1 MSSQM
6 TIRVLVVDDSPFMR
20 KSLQKMLEEA
30 PDIRVVATAR
40 DGVDALEK
48 IQEFKPDLVTL
59 DIEMPRMDGLTCL
72 KKIMADHPMPVLMVS
87 SLTQEGAQA
96 TLDALSL
103 GALDFIPKES
113 GFASLS
119 ILQIQH
125 DLQEKVRRLATSP
138 RFHKPPPASHPRAT
152 HAPPTYPPTAHSSA
166 APTPVRPAAAP
177 KPHAPPPPA
186 GSTLSATP
194 LAELLLI
201 GSSTGGPKALQDL
214 LPTLPGSLPVP
225 CLIVQHMPSTFT
237 KPFADRLDGLCQVHV
252 KEAEQ
257 GEPLKAGTVYIAPGG
272 IHMTYGT
279 RGAKGCI
286 ELSPEPVSSLHRPS
300 VDVLFLSVSELFR
313 GQVLAGILTGMGSDG
328 AKGMEQLKRKG
339 AHTLAE
345 AEESCVVYG
354 MPRAAV
360 ERGCVDVVA
369 PLADI
374 SGHLR
379 KHFRI

>member
-1 MSSQM
+1 
-6 TIRVLVVDDSPFMR
+6 MR

-30 PDIRVVATAR
+30 PDLRVVATAR
-40 DGVDALEK
+40 DGIDALEK
-48 IQEFKPDLVTL
+48 IAEHKPDIVTL

-72 KKIMADHPMPVLMVS
+72 KKIMADFPMPVLMVS

-103 GALDFIPKES
+103 GALDFIPKENS
-113 GFASLS
+113 FASMS

-125 DLQEKVRRLATSP
+125 DLQEKVRRLAASP
-138 RFHKPPPASHPRAT
+138 RFHMAAPGAATPAPHAAPRP
-152 HAPPTYPPTAHSSA
+152 APPLK
-166 APTPVRPAAAP
+166 PV
-177 KPHAPPPPA
+177 APPPPTGA
-186 GSTLSATP
+186 TLASSP
-194 LAELLLI
+194 QAELLVI
-201 GSSTGGPKALQDL
+201 GSSTGGPKALQDI
-214 LPTLPGSLPVP
+214 LPTLPANLPVP

-272 IHMTYGT
+272 IHLTYGA
-279 RGAKGCI
+279 RGPKGCI
-286 ELSPEPVSSLHRPS
+286 DLSPEPVSSLHRPS
-300 VDVLFLSVSELFR
+300 VDVLFLSVSELFK

-328 AKGMEQLKRKG
+328 AKGMEQLKKKG

-345 AEESCVVYG
+345 SEESCVVYG

-374 SGHLR
+374 PGHLR
-379 KHFRI
+379 RHFRI

>member
-1 MSSQM
+1 M

-177 KPHAPPPPA
+177 KPHAPPPPGGLHTECHPSGRTAPDRQFHRRSQGPA
-186 GSTLSATP
+186 GFAANPSRQPA
-194 LAELLLI
+194 
-201 GSSTGGPKALQDL
+201 GAL
-214 LPTLPGSLPVP
+214 P
-225 CLIVQHMPSTFT
+225 
-237 KPFADRLDGLCQVHV
+237 
-252 KEAEQ
+252 
-257 GEPLKAGTVYIAPGG
+257 
-272 IHMTYGT
+272 
-279 RGAKGCI
+279 
-286 ELSPEPVSSLHRPS
+286 HRP
-300 VDVLFLSVSELFR
+300 
-313 GQVLAGILTGMGSDG
+313 
-328 AKGMEQLKRKG
+328 
-339 AHTLAE
+339 AHAQH
-345 AEESCVVYG
+345 V
-354 MPRAAV
+354 
-360 ERGCVDVVA
+360 
-369 PLADI
+369 
-374 SGHLR
+374 H
-379 KHFRI
+379 

>member
-1 MSSQM
+1 M
-6 TIRVLVVDDSPFMR
+6 TIRILVVDDSPFMR

-30 PDIRVVATAR
+30 PDLRVVATAR
-40 DGVDALEK
+40 DGIDALEK
-48 IQEFKPDLVTL
+48 IQEHKPDIVTL

-96 TLDALSL
+96 TLDALSI
-103 GALDFIPKES
+103 GALDFIAKENS
-113 GFASLS
+113 FASMS
-119 ILQIQH
+119 ILQIQQ

-138 RFHKPPPASHPRAT
+138 RFHKAMPSASAPPPAVVA
-152 HAPPTYPPTAHSSA
+152 APPKPS
-166 APTPVRPAAAP
+166 AAP
-177 KPHAPPPPA
+177 KPFPTS
-186 GSTLSATP
+186 GSSLGSPQAD
-194 LAELLLI
+194 LLVI
-201 GSSTGGPKALQDL
+201 GSSTGGPKALQDI
-214 LPTLPGSLPVP
+214 LPALPASLPVP

-237 KPFADRLDGLCQVHV
+237 KPFADRLNGLCQVHV

-272 IHMTYGT
+272 IHMTYGA

-300 VDVLFLSVSELFR
+300 VDVLFLSVSELFK
-313 GQVLAGILTGMGSDG
+313 GQVLAGIFTGMGADG
-328 AKGMEQLKRKG
+328 AKGMEQLKKKG

-345 AEESCVVYG
+345 SEESCVVYG

-360 ERGCVDVVA
+360 ERGCVDVIA
-369 PLADI
+369 PLCDI
-374 SGHLR
+374 PGHLR
-379 KHFRI
+379 RHFRI

>member
-1 MSSQM
+1 M
-6 TIRVLVVDDSPFMR
+6 TIRILVVDDSPFMR
-20 KSLQKMLEEA
+20 KTLQKMLEEA
-30 PDIRVVATAR
+30 PDLRVVATAR
-40 DGVDALEK
+40 DGIDALEK
-48 IQEFKPDLVTL
+48 IQEHKPDIVTL

-96 TLDALSL
+96 TFDALSL
-103 GALDFIPKES
+103 GALDFIPKENS
-113 GFASLS
+113 FASMS

-125 DLQEKVRRLATSP
+125 DLQEKVRRLAGSP
-138 RFHKPPPASHPRAT
+138 RFHHGKTAPSEAD
-152 HAPPTYPPTAHSSA
+152 HAAGAPA
-166 APTPVRPAAAP
+166 APRPGPAL
-177 KPHAPPPPA
+177 KPAAPPPPGA
-186 GSTLSATP
+186 ALDASPQADI
-194 LAELLLI
+194 LLI
-201 GSSTGGPKALQDL
+201 GSSTGGPKALQDI
-214 LPTLPGSLPVP
+214 LPTLPANLPVP

-272 IHMTYGT
+272 IHMTYGA
-279 RGAKGCI
+279 RGPKGCI
-286 ELSPEPVSSLHRPS
+286 ELSPEPMSSLHRPS
-300 VDVLFLSVSELFR
+300 VDVLFLSVSELFK

-328 AKGMEQLKRKG
+328 AKGMEQLKKKG

-345 AEESCVVYG
+345 SEATCVVYG

-369 PLADI
+369 PLSDI
-374 SGHLR
+374 PGHLR
-379 KHFRI
+379 RHFRI

>member
-1 MSSQM
+1 M
-6 TIRVLVVDDSPFMR
+6 TIRILVVDDSPFMR

-30 PDIRVVATAR
+30 PDLRVVATAR

-48 IQEFKPDLVTL
+48 IEEHKPDLVTL

-72 KKIMADHPMPVLMVS
+72 KRIMAEHPMPVLMVS

-96 TLDALSL
+96 TLDALAL

-125 DLQEKVRRLATSP
+125 DLQEKVRRLAASP
-138 RFHKPPPASHPRAT
+138 RFHK
-152 HAPPTYPPTAHSSA
+152 A
-166 APTPVRPAAAP
+166 APAPARPSQAP
-177 KPHAPPPPA
+177 
-186 GSTLSATP
+186 ATP
-194 LAELLLI
+194 LARPATPAKAPAPPPTSDSRLGSSPQAELLVI
-201 GSSTGGPKALQDL
+201 GTSTGGPKALQDI
-214 LPTLPGSLPVP
+214 LPALPASLPVP

-237 KPFADRLDGLCQVHV
+237 RPFADRLNGLCQVHV

-257 GEPLKAGTVYIAPGG
+257 DEPLKAGTVYIAPGG
-272 IHMTYGT
+272 IHMTYGA
-279 RGAKGCI
+279 RGTKGHI

-300 VDVLFLSVSELFR
+300 VDVLFLSVAELFR

-328 AKGMEQLKRKG
+328 TKGMEQLKQKG
-339 AHTLAE
+339 AYTLAE
-345 AEESCVVYG
+345 AEESCAVYG

-360 ERGCVDVVA
+360 ERGCVDVIA

-374 SGHLR
+374 PGHLR
-379 KHFRI
+379 RHFGI

>member
-1 MSSQM
+1 M
-6 TIRVLVVDDSPFMR
+6 TIRILVVDDSPFMR

-30 PDIRVVATAR
+30 PDLRVVATAR
-40 DGVDALEK
+40 DGIDALEK
-48 IQEFKPDLVTL
+48 IQEHQPDIVTL

-87 SLTQEGAQA
+87 SLTQEGAQS
-96 TLDALSL
+96 TLEALSL
-103 GALDFIPKES
+103 GALDFIPKENS
-113 GFASLS
+113 FASMS

-125 DLQEKVRRLATSP
+125 DLQEKVRRLAASP
-138 RFHKPPPASHPRAT
+138 RFRKT
-152 HAPPTYPPTAHSSA
+152 PPTASA
-166 APTPVRPAAAP
+166 PAPILAAARPMALP
-177 KPHAPPPPA
+177 KGPVLPL
-186 GSTLSATP
+186 GSGLGSSPQAD
-194 LAELLLI
+194 LLVI
-201 GSSTGGPKALQDL
+201 GSSTGGPKALQDI
-214 LPTLPGSLPVP
+214 LPALPANLPVP

-272 IHMTYGT
+272 IHMTYGA
-279 RGAKGCI
+279 RGPKGCI
-286 ELSPEPVSSLHRPS
+286 ELSSEPVSSLHRPS
-300 VDVLFLSVSELFR
+300 VDVLFLSVAELFR

-328 AKGMEQLKRKG
+328 AKGMDQLKHKG

-345 AEESCVVYG
+345 SEESCVVYG

-360 ERGCVDVVA
+360 ERGCVDVIA

-374 SGHLR
+374 PGHLR
-379 KHFRI
+379 RHFKI

>member
-1 MSSQM
+1 M
-6 TIRVLVVDDSPFMR
+6 TIRILVVDDSPFMR

-30 PDIRVVATAR
+30 PDLRVVATAR
-40 DGVDALEK
+40 DGIDALEK
-48 IQEFKPDLVTL
+48 IQEHKPDIVTL

-72 KKIMADHPMPVLMVS
+72 KKIMADFPMPVLMVS

-138 RFHKPPPASHPRAT
+138 RFHRAGPTSSASPT
-152 HAPPTYPPTAHSSA
+152 HAPSTPPPPTAGAPAKPA
-166 APTPVRPAAAP
+166 APP
-177 KPHAPPPPA
+177 KVAPPSGTSL
-186 GSTLSATP
+186 GSPQAD
-194 LAELLLI
+194 LLLI
-201 GSSTGGPKALQDL
+201 GSSTGGPKALQDI
-214 LPTLPGSLPVP
+214 LPTIPANLPVA

-237 KPFADRLDGLCQVHV
+237 KPFADRLNGLCQVHE

-272 IHMTYGT
+272 IHLTYGA
-279 RGAKGCI
+279 RSPKGCI
-286 ELSPEPVSSLHRPS
+286 ELSAEPVSSLHRPS
-300 VDVLFLSVSELFR
+300 VDVLFLSVAELFK
-313 GQVLAGILTGMGSDG
+313 GQVLAGILTGMGADG

-345 AEESCVVYG
+345 SEESCVVYG

-360 ERGCVDVVA
+360 ERGCGDVVA
-369 PLADI
+369 PRGD
-374 SGHLR
+374 SPGHLPR
-379 KHFRI
+379 PFHI

>member
-1 MSSQM
+1 M
-6 TIRVLVVDDSPFMR
+6 TIRILVVDDSPFMR

-30 PDIRVVATAR
+30 PDLRVVATAR
-40 DGVDALEK
+40 DGIDALEK
-48 IQEFKPDLVTL
+48 IQEHQPDIVTL

-72 KKIMADHPMPVLMVS
+72 RRIMADHPMPVLMVS

-96 TLDALSL
+96 TLDALSI

-138 RFHKPPPASHPRAT
+138 RFHRGGAAHPAP
-152 HAPPTYPPTAHSSA
+152 A
-166 APTPVRPAAAP
+166 AAARPAAPAP
-177 KPHAPPPPA
+177 KAPLPPPPPGA
-186 GSTLSATP
+186 GLGSPQAD
-194 LAELLLI
+194 LLVI
-201 GSSTGGPKALQDL
+201 GSSTGGPKALQDI
-214 LPTLPGSLPVP
+214 LPALPANLPVP

-237 KPFADRLDGLCQVHV
+237 KPFAERLDGLCQVHV

-272 IHMTYGT
+272 IHMTYGA
-279 RGAKGCI
+279 RGPKGCV
-286 ELSPEPVSSLHRPS
+286 ELSPEPMSSLHRPS
-300 VDVLFLSVSELFR
+300 VDVLFLSVAELFK
-313 GQVLAGILTGMGSDG
+313 GQVLAGILTGMGADG
-328 AKGMEQLKRKG
+328 AKGMEQLKQKG

-345 AEESCVVYG
+345 SEESCVVYG

-360 ERGCVDVVA
+360 ERGCVDVVS
-369 PLADI
+369 PLAEI
-374 SGHLR
+374 SGHIR
-379 KHFRI
+379 RHFRI

>member
-1 MSSQM
+1 M
-6 TIRVLVVDDSPFMR
+6 TIRILVVDDSPFMR

-30 PDIRVVATAR
+30 PDLRVVATAR
-40 DGVDALEK
+40 DGIDALEK
-48 IQEFKPDLVTL
+48 IQEHKPDLVTL

-72 KKIMADHPMPVLMVS
+72 KRIMAEHPLPVLMVS

-96 TLDALSL
+96 TLDALSI

-125 DLQEKVRRLATSP
+125 DLQEKVRRLASSP
-138 RFHKPPPASHPRAT
+138 RFHKAPQVPPAAS
-152 HAPPTYPPTAHSSA
+152 
-166 APTPVRPAAAP
+166 APTPAPTTAPAKPTPAP
-177 KPHAPPPPA
+177 TAKAPLHS
-186 GSTLSATP
+186 GSALGSSP
-194 LAELLLI
+194 QAELLVI
-201 GSSTGGPKALQDL
+201 GSSTGGPKALQDI
-214 LPTLPGSLPVP
+214 LPTLPANLPVP

-272 IHMTYGT
+272 IHMTYGA
-279 RGAKGCI
+279 RGPKGCI
-286 ELSPEPVSSLHRPS
+286 ELSAEPVSSLHRPS

-328 AKGMEQLKRKG
+328 AKGMEQLKKKG

-345 AEESCVVYG
+345 SEESCVVYG

-360 ERGCVDVVA
+360 EKGCVDLVA

-374 SGHLR
+374 PGHLR
-379 KHFRI
+379 RHFRI

>member
-1 MSSQM
+1 M
-6 TIRVLVVDDSPFMR
+6 TIRILVVDDSPFMR

-30 PDIRVVATAR
+30 PDLRVVATAR
-40 DGVDALEK
+40 DGIDALEK
-48 IQEFKPDLVTL
+48 IEEHKPDIVTL

-113 GFASLS
+113 GFASMS
-119 ILQIQH
+119 ILQIQQ

-138 RFHKPPPASHPRAT
+138 RFHKPSPASAKPPQ
-152 HAPPTYPPTAHSSA
+152 APA
-166 APTPVRPAAAP
+166 APTGVRPAILPRKPAP
-177 KPHAPPPPA
+177 LPPA
-186 GSTLSATP
+186 GSKLGSSP
-194 LAELLLI
+194 QAELLLI
-201 GSSTGGPKALQDL
+201 GSSTGGPKALQDI
-214 LPTLPGSLPVP
+214 LPTLPANLPVP

-237 KPFADRLDGLCQVHV
+237 RPFADRLNGLCQVHV

-257 GEPLKAGTVYIAPGG
+257 DEPLKAGTVYIAPGG
-272 IHMTYGT
+272 IHMTYGA
-279 RGAKGCI
+279 RGPKGHI

-328 AKGMEQLKRKG
+328 AKGMEQLKQKG
-339 AHTLAE
+339 AYTLAE
-345 AEESCVVYG
+345 AEESCAVYG

-374 SGHLR
+374 PGHLR
-379 KHFRI
+379 RHFGI

>member
-1 MSSQM
+1 M
-6 TIRVLVVDDSPFMR
+6 TIRILVVDDSPFMR

-30 PDIRVVATAR
+30 PDLRVVATAR
-40 DGVDALEK
+40 DGIDALEK
-48 IQEFKPDLVTL
+48 IQEHKPDLVTL

-72 KKIMADHPMPVLMVS
+72 KRIMAEHPMPVLMVS

-125 DLQEKVRRLATSP
+125 DLQEKVRRLASSP
-138 RFHKPPPASHPRAT
+138 RFHK
-152 HAPPTYPPTAHSSA
+152 APQ
-166 APTPVRPAAAP
+166 V
-177 KPHAPPPPA
+177 PPA
-186 GSTLSATP
+186 GSAPTAAPTAAPAKPAPAAAAKAPLHSGSALGSSP
-194 LAELLLI
+194 QAELLVI
-201 GSSTGGPKALQDL
+201 GSSTGGPKALQDI
-214 LPTLPGSLPVP
+214 LPTLPASLPVP

-272 IHMTYGT
+272 IHMTYGA
-279 RGAKGCI
+279 RGPKGCI
-286 ELSPEPVSSLHRPS
+286 ELSAEPVSSLHRPS
-300 VDVLFLSVSELFR
+300 VDVLFLSISELFR

-328 AKGMEQLKRKG
+328 AKGMEQLKKKG

-345 AEESCVVYG
+345 SEDSCVVYG

-360 ERGCVDVVA
+360 EKGCVDLVA

-374 SGHLR
+374 PGHLR
-379 KHFRI
+379 RHFRI

>member
-1 MSSQM
+1 M
-6 TIRVLVVDDSPFMR
+6 TIRILIVDDSPFMR

-30 PDIRVVATAR
+30 PDLRVVATAR
-40 DGVDALEK
+40 DGIDALEK
-48 IQEFKPDLVTL
+48 IAEHKPDIVTL

-72 KKIMADHPMPVLMVS
+72 KKIMADFPVPVLMVS

-103 GALDFIPKES
+103 GALDFIPKENS
-113 GFASLS
+113 FASMS

-125 DLQEKVRRLATSP
+125 DLQEKVRRLAGSP
-138 RFHKPPPASHPRAT
+138 RFHKAAPGAAGPAPHAAPRPSPPLKPAVPPPLTGAT
-152 HAPPTYPPTAHSSA
+152 LPSS
-166 APTPVRPAAAP
+166 PQ
-177 KPHAPPPPA
+177 
-186 GSTLSATP
+186 
-194 LAELLLI
+194 AELLVI
-201 GSSTGGPKALQDL
+201 GSSTGGPKALQDI
-214 LPTLPGSLPVP
+214 LPTLPANLPVP

-272 IHMTYGT
+272 IHMTYGA
-279 RGAKGCI
+279 RGPKGCI
-286 ELSPEPVSSLHRPS
+286 NLSPEPVSSLHRPS
-300 VDVLFLSVSELFR
+300 VDVLFLSVAELFK
-313 GQVLAGILTGMGSDG
+313 GQVLAGILTGMGADG
-328 AKGMEQLKRKG
+328 AKGMELLKKKG

-345 AEESCVVYG
+345 SEESCVVYG

-374 SGHLR
+374 PGHLR
-379 KHFRI
+379 RHFRI